1 MRELKSDNYNPGL
14 QGWRISA
21 DGNAEFQS
29 GIFRGKI
36 VASEGKI
43 GGWNIGTD
51 KLYGSGVLE
60 GGTVRTAASGAR
72 IQLVNTNVLE
82 AYDANYLRVRLDT
95 ESLKFYYNTGAGLAA
110 SLWAEES
117 FYIQTTGELI
127 LKSIDGAVWIKDC
140 LLVPMPT
147 AQINLGNSNWYWNE
161 VNAKSFT
168 DRGCIID
175 IDEDEALQNLRNIK
189 KPKKFLK
196 SRQSEKL
203 KTNPKYS
210 RLDYDSFP
218 DYAKDIPSEEEQK
231 KGAEKGIDLSSAI
244 SMLLSVSKNL
254 DKRLQKLEEN
264 YAKSK

>member
-21 DGNAEFQS
+21 DGDAEFYN
-29 GIFRGKI
+29 GFFRGEI
-36 VASEGKI
+36 IASGGII
-43 GGWNIGTD
+43 GGWTISAT
-51 KLYGSGVLE
+51 KLYGSGILE
-60 GGTVRTAASGAR
+60 GGIIRTAASGAR

-140 LLVPMPT
+140 FLVPMPT

-175 IDEDEALQNLRNIK
+175 IEEDEALQDLRNIK
-189 KPKKFLK
+189 KPAKFLPSK
-196 SRQSEKL
+196 QSKKL
-203 KTNPKYS
+203 GTNPKYS

-218 DYAKDIPSEEEQK
+218 DYVKDIPSEEEQK
-231 KGAEKGIDLSSAI
+231 KGAEKGIDLSSAV
-244 SMLLSVSKNL
+244 SMLIGVCKGL
-254 DKRLQKLEEN
+254 DNRLQKLE
-264 YAKSK
+264 YGKGSK